1 MSIEVVKCWGAFKP
15 GNIELPKDS
24 SPLRVPSTSE
34 SISTLP
40 KQEGFRFFGSS
51 RDGWSPARVR
61 AANAECWAYQRA
73 ARQATIVESA
83 ASAKD
88 YEGPEP
94 GSTLEDTRIY
104 TQFKDGKYR
113 YWGVKDLDMTM
124 EEFWA
129 RNDPDN
135 LRELI
140 ANQDSGPL
148 PASAELTSSK
158 SPSPRPRTA
167 SKSKRRQATPDGPKH
182 RVTKPVMVTP
192 ASKKGIRKSLTCN
205 IEGRYPEIYEQ
216 IQDVSNSSAEEGT
229 VVTNLFGTRWP
240 DKAERSQTISGV
252 NSSTS
257 TPSTTKI
264 AARGRLRKIQSDK
277 AVRSQTISGV
287 NSSTFNP
294 STTKTPARG
303 RPRKIQSEF
312 IDSSSSNSADSPSS
326 MREDPPKRKRGRPTK
341 EKYPTK
347 SWDLHGSYGS
357 NEKQKRPNFES
368 KAKVTKPK
376 LTNHRPIALSVHMMC
391 TRARGPAEN
400 LPRF

>member
-24 SPLRVPSTSE
+24 SPLRAPSTSE

-40 KQEGFRFFGSS
+40 KQEGFKFFGSS

-61 AANAECWAYQRA
+61 AADAECWAYQRA

-88 YEGPEP
+88 YEEPEP

-129 RNDPDN
+129 RNDPDK

-148 PASAELTSSK
+148 PASAALTPTKSS
-158 SPSPRPRTA
+158 SPRPRTA
-167 SKSKRRQATPDGPKH
+167 SESKRRQATPEGPKH
-182 RVTKPVMVTP
+182 RVTKPAMVTP
-192 ASKKGIRKSLTCN
+192 ASKKGTRKSLTSN
-205 IEGRYPEIYEQ
+205 IEGRYSEIYEQ
-216 IQDVSNSSAEEGT
+216 IQDVSNSSTDDRT
-229 VVTNLFGTRWP
+229 VVKNRFGTRGP
-240 DKAERSQTISGV
+240 DKAESSQTISGV

-257 TPSTTKI
+257 TPSTTRT
-264 AARGRLRKIQSDK
+264 AARGRPRKIQSDK
-277 AVRSQTISGV
+277 AVRSQTIIGV

-294 STTKTPARG
+294 STTKTAARG

-312 IDSSSSNSADSPSS
+312 IDSSSNSAGSPSS
-326 MREDPPKRKRGRPTK
+326 MREDPPKRKRGRPAK
-341 EKYPTK
+341 EKYTTK
-347 SWDLHGSYGS
+347 LQDLHGSYGS
-357 NEKQKRPNFES
+357 NEKQKRPKAES

-376 LTNHRPIALSVHMMC
+376 LTNHRPIAPSVHMMC
-391 TRARGPAEN
+391 TRARGSAED
-400 LPRF
+400 LPHF